1 MNSMN
6 TPICDFVKKYSEKNS
21 LRLHVPG
28 HKGKN
33 LLGFEKYDITELE
46 GADSLYEAY
55 GIIAESEKN
64 ASTLFGCDTFYST
77 EGSSQCIRSM
87 CDLICRYAKEI
98 CRKPLIAAAR
108 NVHKTFLSA
117 AALLD
122 FEIEWLFPEEKSS
135 YLSCSFSAE
144 YLDRFFSKQKQKPI
158 AFYLTSPDY
167 TGKIADIAG
176 ISEVCRK
183 HGVLLAV
190 DAAHGAYMR
199 FLPESRFPTDLGADI
214 CCSSAHKTL
223 PALTG
228 AAYLHISSSAPE
240 LFSRQAKNS
249 LALFGSTSPS
259 YLILQSLDAL
269 NNYLTAYPEKLAGFI
284 PKTALLKAHL
294 EHQGYSLFGD
304 EALKLTICPKS
315 YGYRGHELA
324 QELSARN
331 IFCEFADPDFV
342 VLTLTPELCDEEL
355 KLLENALLNIPK
367 KTAVCECSPQISKS
381 VRALSVRDAM
391 LSPSETVSTQECKY
405 RILAAASVSC
415 PPAVPILVSG
425 EVIDKNTLDSFNYYG
440 IKQISIV
447 K

>member
-1 MNSMN
+1 MN
-6 TPICDFVKKYSEKNS
+6 TPICDFVKKYSEKS
-21 LRLHVPG
+21 PLRLHVPG
-28 HKGKN
+28 HKGKK
-33 LLGFEKYDITELE
+33 LLGFEKYDITEFE
-46 GADSLYEAY
+46 GADSLYEAC

-64 ASTLFGCDTFYST
+64 ASALFGCDTFYST
-77 EGSSQCIRSM
+77 EGSSQCIRAM
-87 CDLICRYAKEI
+87 CDLICRYAKE
-98 CRKPLIAAAR
+98 RGRRPLIAAAR

-122 FEIEWLFPEEKSS
+122 FEVEWLFPEEESS

-199 FLPESRFPTDLGADI
+199 FLPKSMFPTDLGADI

-228 AAYLHISSSAPE
+228 AAYLHISLSAPE
-240 LFSRQAKNS
+240 FFSQQAKNS

-269 NNYLTAYPEKLAGFI
+269 NAYLENYPEKLTRFI
-284 PKTALLKAHL
+284 PKAALLKAHL
-294 EHQGYSLFGD
+294 EQQGYSLFG
-304 EALKLTICPKS
+304 EEVLKLTICPKA

-324 QELSARN
+324 AELSVRN

-355 KLLENALLNIPK
+355 ALLEDALLNIPK
-367 KTAVCECSPQISKS
+367 KAEVSELPPRISKTT
-381 VRALSVRDAM
+381 RALSVRDAM
-391 LSPSETVSTQECKY
+391 LSPAETALAQECKY
-405 RILAAASVSC
+405 RVLAAASVGC

-425 EVIDKNTLDSFNYYG
+425 ETIDRNALDAFDYYG
-440 IKQISIV
+440 IKQISV
-447 K
+447 LK